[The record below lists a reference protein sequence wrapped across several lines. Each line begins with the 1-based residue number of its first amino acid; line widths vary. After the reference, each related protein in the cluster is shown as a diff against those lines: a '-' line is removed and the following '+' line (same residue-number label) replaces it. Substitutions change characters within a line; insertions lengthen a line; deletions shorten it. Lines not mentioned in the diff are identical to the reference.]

1 MKLIVAVV
9 QDYDTDRLL
18 RTTTSAGFRVTRIGS
33 EGGFLQTSSSTL
45 LFGVEDDQVAECI
58 RLIENVCASRDEA
71 YVVDDDEPWVD
82 PDMGEISSVTLGGG
96 VALVLPISRFEQFA
110 SASANTPDLDGL

>member
-33 EGGFLQTSSSTL
+33 EGGFLRTSSSTL
-45 LFGVEDDQVAECI
+45 FFGVEDERVADCV
-58 RLIENVCASRDEA
+58 RLIETVCSTRDEA
-71 YVVDDDEPWVD
+71 YVLDDDDPWVD
-82 PDMGEISSVTLGGG
+82 PDMGEISAVTLGGG
-96 VALVLPISRFEQFA
+96 VALVLPISRFDQF
-110 SASANTPDLDGL
+110 